1 MSINVVIEDL
11 VLNVSIQNLTWEA
24 GLQAIRALGK
34 GVLVSLTTQGNGFA
48 LRLTD
53 VKWTDL
59 ERAMYSLNKVVSSGP
74 VTLKPVTPDTIEYR

>member
-59 ERAMYSLNKVVSSGP
+59 ERAMYSLNKVVPSGP